1 MDNNYAGMN
10 GYVWW
15 IGVVENVFDPLKLGR
30 LQVRIIGWHTDDLS
44 AIPSESLPWAQT
56 VLPLSDTNKSMDV
69 MPGDWVTGFF
79 LDGTNGQNPVVTGS
93 LNGITPPTNNTTG
106 FSPQLTS
113 AQKELMPQRAAG
125 VEHNVVGQPTVSN
138 QSRGIITGTT
148 INVANNNRA
157 HVCDISAEM
166 DRAAK
171 WVKFQYSTVVE
182 AIRKAVRAILTT
194 LGFNPEGVSSR
205 LTEIAKKI
213 AAEAKQIKKI
223 LKTINDA
230 TEIFIKFTE
239 QVKQMIE
246 WISSLPA
253 KLLAL
258 LKDCLAELQK
268 SLSKAFT
275 DLFSGE
281 AGSLADS
288 GEGSLASDIKSITD
302 SAKEVAEAAIE
313 TVNNVASAAEAAASV
328 VVTVNT
334 LKDPTAGLK
343 LN

>member
-15 IGVVENVFDPLKLGR
+15 VGVVENVFDPLKLGR

-106 FSPQLTS
+106 FSPQLTP

-148 INVANNNRA
+148 INVANNNRE

-275 DLFSGE
+275 DLFSSE